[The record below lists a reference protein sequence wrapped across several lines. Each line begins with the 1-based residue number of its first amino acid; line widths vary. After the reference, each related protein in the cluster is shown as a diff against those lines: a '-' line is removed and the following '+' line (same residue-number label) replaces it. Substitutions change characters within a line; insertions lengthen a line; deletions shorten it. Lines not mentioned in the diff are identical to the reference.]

1 LKGNLGDP
9 KIEALPFKIVEE
21 STWGI
26 IKRLLETPL
35 RPFQKAPSSNN
46 KEKK

>member
-1 LKGNLGDP
+1 MSDP

-46 KEKK
+46 KKNS